1 MTTETDIQATY
12 EKWLGSRADDPT
24 LPHDLIRDAFLA
36 GVEAERQTRGQPAVG
51 EEIHVHIEGLDVLT
65 LPLASSGIG
74 APRFVVH
81 VPAQPD
87 VSLTPDV
94 QTDRQGRM
102 PSDAEILACLRPL
115 YSNDVAAAMGAEDD
129 LRIARL
135 LLSRFGSGQPTVCQ
149 ECGGDGAGGLHEDD
163 CSQNS
168 SGHPAASAEPVG
180 EAQPF
185 QPGVTAGAFTHCVF
199 DAKSVPAGTK
209 LYAAPV
215 AAQAQPQQS
224 ENQEALADTQRA
236 IIEAAE
242 RRGYERAI
250 AECGQD
256 REDVHDIEAAAKTLA
271 ECMDYPWEPMSEQGR
286 EAMRKHA
293 KRVIDAGHAAKG
305 E

>member
-1 MTTETDIQATY
+1 MTTKTDIQATY

-94 QTDRQGRM
+94 QTDRQDRM

-115 YSNDVAAAMGAEDD
+115 YSNDVAAEMGAEDD
-129 LRIARL
+129 IRTARL
-135 LLSRFGSGQPTVCQ
+135 LLSR
-149 ECGGDGAGGLHEDD
+149 
-163 CSQNS
+163 
-168 SGHPAASAEPVG
+168 
-180 EAQPF
+180 
-185 QPGVTAGAFTHCVF
+185 
-199 DAKSVPAGTK
+199 
-209 LYAAPV
+209 YAAPV
-215 AAQAQPQQS
+215 AAQAQRHEFDDCAASPTGKHSESWFANGDCEYCKAGAQPDAPLFYARAQPVVNQQMTTDT
-224 ENQEALADTQRA
+224 ALADTQRQ

-242 RRGYERAI
+242 QRGYARAM
-250 AECGQD
+250 AECAQD
-256 REDVHDIEAAAKTLA
+256 LE
-271 ECMDYPWEPMSEQGR
+271 
-286 EAMRKHA
+286 
-293 KRVIDAGHAAKG
+293 DAGDPLQGAVKWLLQALPGKLQYTHEIAARLMIGYNRAERLVDAARAKVSGHA
-305 E
+305 